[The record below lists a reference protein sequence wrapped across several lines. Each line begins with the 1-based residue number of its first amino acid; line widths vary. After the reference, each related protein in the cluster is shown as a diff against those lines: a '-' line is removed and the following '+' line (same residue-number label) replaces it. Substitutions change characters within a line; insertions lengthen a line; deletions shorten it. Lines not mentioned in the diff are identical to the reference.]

1 MTLVAQRANLASQ
14 VRVSIQTPE
23 VHTTLTDQNVGL
35 DADREGRHTNLGS
48 AHNPSSTAERR
59 ITSTTK
65 SVGSEVQQ
73 ILINPTMQR
82 VGTVS

>member
-1 MTLVAQRANLASQ
+1 MTCSSEGGPRQPSVTSQTNTASTKGRTG
-14 VRVSIQTPE
+14 VLI
-23 VHTTLTDQNVGL
+23 
-35 DADREGRHTNLGS
+35 EGRHTNLGS

-59 ITSTTK
+59 ITSKTK

-73 ILINPTMQR
+73 ILINPTMQI